1 MAAVVT
7 GLVGL
12 VLLPSGLV
20 VGANSLLNETGG
32 NSVDDSTAT
41 KIPLTPTA
49 LVAVT
54 NSRSEVAS
62 LAAELL

>member
-12 VLLPSGLV
+12 VMLPSGLV

-32 NSVDDSTAT
+32 NSVDDSSAT
-41 KIPLTPTA
+41 KIPVTPTA

-54 NSRSEVAS
+54 N
-62 LAAELL
+62 